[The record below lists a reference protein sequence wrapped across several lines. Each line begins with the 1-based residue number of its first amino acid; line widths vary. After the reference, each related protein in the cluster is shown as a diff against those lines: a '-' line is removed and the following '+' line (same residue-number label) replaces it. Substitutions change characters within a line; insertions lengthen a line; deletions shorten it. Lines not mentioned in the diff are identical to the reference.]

1 MISETTHPNPK
12 CKCGVAHFGV
22 QNLRLSLGPN
32 NRRGSEVNSQN
43 PRLAAPASTLTLSRS
58 DQPSQARRLSLFVLV
73 MAARLFRTCVIAA
86 AARSLCRLHTA
97 ARPAVCWPSLLC
109 VRHHG
114 CAGGRFRAGRPRRE
128 AEAEAV
134 RRQSADG
141 GARPP
146 SPHATSPRR
155 QGQGGKSCSTRRQSR
170 TGTREESIYK
180 RDLES
185 HNRCQSYR
193 VKRKRRGETGHFV
206 DISTLGDLKGR
217 TRD

>member
-1 MISETTHPNPK
+1 MQHGAPLET
-12 CKCGVAHFGV
+12 F
-22 QNLRLSLGPN
+22 S
-32 NRRGSEVNSQN
+32 
-43 PRLAAPASTLTLSRS
+43 RLACQSEMALAS
-58 DQPSQARRLSLFVLV
+58 
-73 MAARLFRTCVIAA
+73 
-86 AARSLCRLHTA
+86 A

-114 CAGGRFRAGRPRRE
+114 HGCAGGRF
-128 AEAEAV
+128 
-134 RRQSADG
+134 
-141 GARPP
+141 
-146 SPHATSPRR
+146 
-155 QGQGGKSCSTRRQSR
+155 
-170 TGTREESIYK
+170 IYK